1 MNNVIKTD
9 LHTFNT
15 SLPFKPLKYFYNCET
30 AASNGFA
37 SMSAA
42 GSGGASAPK
51 PVLLKFYISHF
62 LFCSF
67 FKSSSVSPVWIRASR
82 HRHSFRRERAASAG
96 LRCQA
101 MTPASLIAPP
111 PLTKPAKLECSS
123 RLSGRGRQAN
133 ACSIKTWWLWGIS
146 SLFVCLNA

>member
-9 LHTFNT
+9 FHTFNT

-37 SMSAA
+37 SISAVA
-42 GSGGASAPK
+42 AQAPLS
-51 PVLLKFYISHF
+51 PSFYSFTFPISSFVLS
-62 LFCSF
+62 SS
-67 FKSSSVSPVWIRASR
+67 FKSSSASPVWIRASR
-82 HRHSFRRERAASAG
+82 HRHSFRRARTASAG

-111 PLTKPAKLECSS
+111 PHRSQSQRSSYVAAGYLADHAKLMLVLLKPGDYGGFPLC
-123 RLSGRGRQAN
+123 
-133 ACSIKTWWLWGIS
+133 
-146 SLFVCLNA
+146 LFV